1 MEYYTFL
8 YPKLTCFW
16 ETAELQSI
24 ILWVYSEREV
34 PLVLPWGFALL
45 AGNASPGGN
54 RILDVYFLDEEF
66 FIYGC

>member
-1 MEYYTFL
+1 M
-8 YPKLTCFW
+8 
-16 ETAELQSI
+16 
-24 ILWVYSEREV
+24 YSEREV